1 MHGLASSTFPG
12 VLVPPLSSILGLA
25 LHDVLLTKDEY
36 RAMAAGLADT
46 DGPSTG
52 TIRLSTWI
60 SEHRDGLG
68 VDYAN
73 ELRRHFSVSP

>member
-1 MHGLASSTFPG
+1 MP
-12 VLVPPLSSILGLA
+12 VLSSALGMA

-52 TIRLSTWI
+52 STLLSAWI
-60 SEHRDGLG
+60 AEHRDDLG
-68 VDYAN
+68 VRYAN
-73 ELRRHFSVSP
+73 ELRRHFE